1 MMKKRKLIINLIIV
15 VVLILI
21 SAATFSEV
29 RSFSTVSSIESG
41 GKYVLT
47 IRSVEEAKPTSYQ
60 LLDTFKQANFATGCC
75 CLVCIPIIQ
84 K

>member
-1 MMKKRKLIINLIIV
+1 MKKRKIIINLIIV
-15 VVLILI
+15 AVLILI
-21 SAATFSEV
+21 SAATFSDV

-47 IRSVEEAKPTSYQ
+47 IQSVEEVKPTSYQ
-60 LLDTFKQANFATGCC
+60 LLDTIEQTNLATGCC
-75 CLVCIPIIQ
+75 CIVCIPIIQ